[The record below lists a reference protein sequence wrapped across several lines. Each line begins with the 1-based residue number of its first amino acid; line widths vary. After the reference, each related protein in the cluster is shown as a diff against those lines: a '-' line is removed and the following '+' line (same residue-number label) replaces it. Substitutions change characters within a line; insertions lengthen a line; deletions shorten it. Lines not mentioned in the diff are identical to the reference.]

1 MDISYANQNLTVNEG
16 TKIRVICTSR
26 GGNPLPDFEWT
37 LTGKKMTPLST
48 QSIVYT
54 VESTFDLVL
63 QREHHEQSLQC
74 QAANKVGVFKKS
86 VNLKVSCKFH
96 EKY

>member
-1 MDISYANQNLTVNEG
+1 MNEG

-96 EKY
+96 DK